1 MRRREFVQVGASA
14 AGGLL
19 VTVSLP
25 AAVGGAEAAASAPG
39 TALGAFLE
47 IAPDGG
53 VTIASKNPETGQGMK
68 TSLPLI
74 LAEELDVPWERVR
87 VVQADLDES
96 RYGDQFSGG
105 STGISENWEGLR
117 TAGAVARRMLVEAAA
132 ARWGVAPA
140 DCSTAAG
147 AVLHAAT
154 GRRLEYGAL
163 AAEAA
168 RRPVPAEAPRK
179 DPASYRLIGTRVSG
193 VENPGIVTGRA
204 RYGLDARAPG
214 MLYACILHPPFG
226 HRLAA
231 LDATR
236 AKRVPGVR
244 RIVRIEPQPSPLHLR
259 QGVAVV
265 ADSTWAAMQGQRAL
279 EPRWEALADQPVI
292 DSAALRASMLAAV
305 EQPGEPIRNDG
316 DVAAA
321 FAGAARTI
329 EATYEVPLLA
339 HAPMEPMNCLADVR
353 ADRAEVWGPMQN
365 PGGVQGLV
373 ARVTGLDR
381 AAVKV
386 HLTRV
391 GGGFGRR
398 LLSDYAAEAA
408 TVSQAVGRPVQVV
421 WTREEDLRQDYLPS
435 LRGAPPA
442 RGARCGRP
450 RDRVGPAPRQSIP
463 LRLRPVEGS
472 AAGRLRALRRRFS
485 RALPAARAA
494 SVHADPQRYPAR
506 RVALHAALVE
516 RLRGPELRRRAG
528 ARPGARPA
536 GGAARAAR
544 RTAAARLR
552 RARRSGARHG
562 PAGGRDPAGGRPCRL
577 EPAARGRPRSR
588 HRGPLHLRELRGA
601 RGGGLAGAGG
611 GVRVDRI
618 VVAVDCGRVVSLSGA
633 EAQVQGGT
641 LDGLSAALHGEIT
654 VEGGRTVQGNF
665 DGYRLLRLR
674 EAPRV
679 EVAFVPSA
687 EPPSGLG
694 EPPVPPVAPALANAV
709 FALTGE
715 RIRRLPMG
723 GALRALSI
731 RK

>member
-25 AAVGGAEAAASAPG
+25 AAVGSALAVVPPPG

-47 IAPDGG
+47 IAADGG
-53 VTIASKNPETGQGMK
+53 VTITAKNPETGQGMK
-68 TSLPLI
+68 TSLPII

-96 RYGDQFSGG
+96 RFGDQFSGG
-105 STGISENWEGLR
+105 STGISDNWEGLR

-147 AVLHAAT
+147 AVLHAGT

-163 AAEAA
+163 VAEAA

-226 HRLAA
+226 HRLAE
-231 LDATR
+231 LNATR
-236 AKRVPGVR
+236 AERVPGVR
-244 RIVRIEPQPSPLHLR
+244 RIVRIEPQASPLHLR

-279 EPRWEALADQPVI
+279 EPRWEAIADHPVI
-292 DSAALRASMLAAV
+292 DSAALRASMLSAV
-305 EQPGEPIRNDG
+305 EHPGEPIRSDG

-408 TVSQAVGRPVQVV
+408 TVSKAVGRPVQVV
-421 WTREEDLRQDYLPS
+421 WTREEDLRQDYYRP
-435 LRGAPPA
+435 
-442 RGARCGRP
+442 CG
-450 RDRVGPAPRQSIP
+450 VH
-463 LRLRPVEGS
+463 
-472 AAGRLRALRRRFS
+472 RLRAALDADGRVIAWDQHLANPS
-485 RALPAARAA
+485 RAA
-494 SVHADPQRYPAR
+494 Y
-506 RVALHAALVE
+506 AL
-516 RLRGPELRRRAG
+516 
-528 ARPGARPA
+528 
-536 GGAARAAR
+536 
-544 RTAAARLR
+544 
-552 RARRSGARHG
+552 SK
-562 PAGGRDPAGGRPCRL
+562 D
-577 EPAARGRPRSR
+577 
-588 HRGPLHLRELRGA
+588 
-601 RGGGLAGAGG
+601 
-611 GVRVDRI
+611 
-618 VVAVDCGRVVSLSGA
+618 
-633 EAQVQGGT
+633 
-641 LDGLSAALHGEIT
+641 
-654 VEGGRTVQGNF
+654 
-665 DGYRLLRLR
+665 
-674 EAPRV
+674 
-679 EVAFVPSA
+679 
-687 EPPSGLG
+687 
-694 EPPVPPVAPALANAV
+694 PPV
-709 FALTGE
+709 
-715 RIRRLPMG
+715 
-723 GALRALSI
+723 
-731 RK
+731 